1 MLRLPFPF
9 GLYLNNPG
17 THIAI
22 SAPSYHAKQI
32 AKAAGLYG
40 CPPHARA
47 RIVECIESSERYDCI
62 VSSAVGKHFLDEFVS
77 KVRRLGG
84 AVVITPVTEFQKETR
99 RP

>member
-22 SAPSYHAKQI
+22 SAPHYHAKQI
-32 AKAAGLYG
+32 ANAAKAYG
-40 CPPHARA
+40 CPTRARA
-47 RIVECIESSERYDCI
+47 KIVECIRSSERYDCI
-62 VSSAVGKHFLDEFVS
+62 VSAAVSKHFLDEFVG

-84 AVVITPVTEFQKETR
+84 AVVITPVRNFQSETR
-99 RP
+99 RA